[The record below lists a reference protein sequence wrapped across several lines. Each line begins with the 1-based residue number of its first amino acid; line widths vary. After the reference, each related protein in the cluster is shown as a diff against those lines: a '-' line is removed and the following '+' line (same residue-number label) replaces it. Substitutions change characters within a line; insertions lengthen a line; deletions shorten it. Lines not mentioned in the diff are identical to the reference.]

1 MITIAYDHGG
11 AVVGVTIHETLYA
24 PAALAALA
32 KDVEVLRRERD
43 AAVAQLAR
51 VRAVYTVL
59 EEQYSR
65 ADAVGRRGYYWQQ
78 TWDALRPTTTTP
90 ALPDEAAQVERA
102 ALRAVADAA
111 AELRTAN
118 ERRDARLTW
127 DNALRALYAALDVLA
142 ALSQEQTADHCMRH
156 RAERIEAALRELV
169 DLKQL
174 KDGRVTDLGGV
185 TVGTDAYWARK
196 AAAWVAA
203 AAALAE

>member
-24 PAALAALA
+24 PADLAALA
-32 KDVEVLRRERD
+32 KDVEALRRERD

-59 EEQYSR
+59 EEQYLR
-65 ADAVGRRGYYWQQ
+65 ANQVGRQGYYWQQ

-111 AELRTAN
+111 V
-118 ERRDARLTW
+118 
-127 DNALRALYAALDVLA
+127 ALRAIDAMSIIGPGAEAVRFTARCAAERDLYAALDALA
-142 ALSQEQTADHCMRH
+142 ALTE
-156 RAERIEAALRELV
+156 
-169 DLKQL
+169 
-174 KDGRVTDLGGV
+174 
-185 TVGTDAYWARK
+185 
-196 AAAWVAA
+196 
-203 AAALAE
+203 